1 MSAERILAIDV
12 GTQSVRAIVFD
23 PRGHP
28 VASAKVPITPYVSPR
43 PGWAEQDPE
52 LYWRSIGEACRRL
65 WAGGGA
71 LDPIGPMVRPN
82 DIAGVAMTTLRDTV
96 VCADAA
102 GRPLRPAIVWLDG
115 RRTEDP
121 PTPGFPFNVAFRAL
135 GVTETVRALASD
147 TDATWIAR
155 NEPDTWAATARYGLL
170 SAWLSSRLVGR
181 WVDSVA
187 CQVGH
192 LPFDFKAMT
201 WARDGD
207 WKWQISP
214 IRRDQLPELVP
225 AGGLLGELSREA
237 ADHIGV
243 PVGLPVIAAAG
254 DKQAEAIGAGALE
267 PDIGAISY
275 GTTATFA
282 TTHSRYVE
290 AIPLVPPY
298 PAGVPGRYS
307 LELNIYRGY
316 WLVAWFRRELG
327 AAEVARAAAT
337 GREPEELFDELLAAT
352 PPGAMG
358 LVFQPTWT
366 PGVRFPGPEAK
377 GAIIGWGDVHT
388 RAHLYRAILEGIAY
402 ALREGME
409 RSEGRTKVRVRE
421 LRVSGG
427 GSRSPGALRLTAD
440 IFGLPVGRPH
450 THETAGLGA
459 AVVASVG
466 LGIHPDIETAVREMT
481 HVAERI
487 EPDPAAHAVYDDL
500 YRSVYRRIYPRLR
513 PLYEDIR
520 RITRYPR

>member
-237 ADHIGV
+237 AHHI
-243 PVGLPVIAAAG
+243 
-254 DKQAEAIGAGALE
+254 
-267 PDIGAISY
+267 
-275 GTTATFA
+275 
-282 TTHSRYVE
+282 
-290 AIPLVPPY
+290 
-298 PAGVPGRYS
+298 
-307 LELNIYRGY
+307 
-316 WLVAWFRRELG
+316 
-327 AAEVARAAAT
+327 
-337 GREPEELFDELLAAT
+337 
-352 PPGAMG
+352 
-358 LVFQPTWT
+358 
-366 PGVRFPGPEAK
+366 
-377 GAIIGWGDVHT
+377 
-388 RAHLYRAILEGIAY
+388 
-402 ALREGME
+402 
-409 RSEGRTKVRVRE
+409 
-421 LRVSGG
+421 
-427 GSRSPGALRLTAD
+427 
-440 IFGLPVGRPH
+440 
-450 THETAGLGA
+450 
-459 AVVASVG
+459 
-466 LGIHPDIETAVREMT
+466 
-481 HVAERI
+481 
-487 EPDPAAHAVYDDL
+487 
-500 YRSVYRRIYPRLR
+500 
-513 PLYEDIR
+513 
-520 RITRYPR
+520 

>member
-1 MSAERILAIDV
+1 M
-12 GTQSVRAIVFD
+12 
-23 PRGHP
+23 
-28 VASAKVPITPYVSPR
+28 R
-43 PGWAEQDPE
+43 PD
-52 LYWRSIGEACRRL
+52 
-65 WAGGGA
+65 
-71 LDPIGPMVRPN
+71 
-82 DIAGVAMTTLRDTV
+82 DIAGLTLTTMRDTV
-96 VCADAA
+96 VCADAK
-102 GRPLRPAIVWLDG
+102 GRPVRPVIVWLDG

-121 PTPGFPFNVAFRAL
+121 PMPGLPTSLAFRVL
-135 GVTETVRALASD
+135 GVTETVRTLAAD
-147 TDATWIAR
+147 TDATWISR
-155 NEPDTWAATARYGLL
+155 HEPEVWAATARYGLL
-170 SAWLSSRLVGR
+170 SAWLTSRLVGT
-181 WVDSVA
+181 WIDSVA

-192 LPFDFKAMT
+192 LPFDFKALT
-201 WARDGD
+201 WARDTD

-214 IRRDQLPELVP
+214 IRREQLPALVP
-225 AGGLLGELSREA
+225 AGSPLGELTDEA
-237 ADHIGV
+237 AAHLGLRA
-243 PVGLPVIAAAG
+243 GLPVIAAAG

-267 PDIGAISY
+267 PSIGAISY
-275 GTTATFA
+275 GTTASFA
-282 TTHSRYVE
+282 TTHARYVE

-316 WLVAWFRRELG
+316 WLVDWFRRELG
-327 AAEVARAAAT
+327 ESEVARAAAS
-337 GREPEELFDELLAAT
+337 GREPEEFFDELLAAT

-358 LVFQPTWT
+358 LVLQPTWT
-366 PGVRFPGPEAK
+366 QGVRFPGPEAK

-409 RSEGRTKVRVRE
+409 RSERRAGTRVAE

-466 LGIHPDIETAVREMT
+466 LGIHPDVDTAVREMT
-481 HVAERI
+481 HVADRI
-487 EPDPAAHAVYDDL
+487 EPDPGTRALYDDL
-500 YRSVYRRIYPRLR
+500 YRSVYRRIYPRMR

-520 RITRYPR
+520 RITGYPR